1 MDKSVCRQRKRS
13 RSSWWFRKSQ
23 RLNKWK
29 YNSESV
35 GWFNRLEHG
44 HLLHMMDRNKLI
56 EELIMDEGYKYETY
70 HDHLGFLTL
79 GVGHL
84 VLDTDPEI
92 NKPVGTP
99 VSEERIKECLNN
111 DLDIVCEELDRNM
124 SWWRGLDGTRQ
135 RVLANMCF
143 NLGYPRLS
151 KFVKFIAAMQKGDW
165 KKASEEMMD
174 SKWATQ
180 VGNRAVRLQQMVTQ
194 GEK

>member
-1 MDKSVCRQRKRS
+1 
-13 RSSWWFRKSQ
+13 
-23 RLNKWK
+23 
-29 YNSESV
+29 
-35 GWFNRLEHG
+35 
-44 HLLHMMDRNKLI
+44 MMDRNKLI

-180 VGNRAVRLQQMVTQ
+180 VGNRAVRLQQMVIQ

>member
-1 MDKSVCRQRKRS
+1 
-13 RSSWWFRKSQ
+13 
-23 RLNKWK
+23 
-29 YNSESV
+29 
-35 GWFNRLEHG
+35 
-44 HLLHMMDRNKLI
+44 MMDRNKLI

-84 VLDTDPEI
+84 VLDSDPEI
-92 NKPVGTP
+92 KMDVGTP

-124 SWWRGLDGTRQ
+124 SWWRGLDGARQ

-180 VGNRAVRLQQMVTQ
+180 VGNRAVRLQQMVIQ

>member
-1 MDKSVCRQRKRS
+1 
-13 RSSWWFRKSQ
+13 
-23 RLNKWK
+23 
-29 YNSESV
+29 
-35 GWFNRLEHG
+35 
-44 HLLHMMDRNKLI
+44 MDRNKLI

-180 VGNRAVRLQQMVTQ
+180 VGNRAVRLQQMVIQ